1 LTTTASLIVV
11 VIAILIVRAIARNVF
26 GGRADL
32 DRLRR
37 RERRRGDS

>member
-1 LTTTASLIVV
+1 LTTTASFIVV
-11 VIAILIVRAIARNVF
+11 VAILIVGAIARNVV